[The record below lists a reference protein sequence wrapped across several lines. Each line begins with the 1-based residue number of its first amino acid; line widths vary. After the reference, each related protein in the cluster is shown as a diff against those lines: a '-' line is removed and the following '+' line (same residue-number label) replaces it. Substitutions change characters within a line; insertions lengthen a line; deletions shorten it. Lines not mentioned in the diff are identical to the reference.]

1 MKENPDIKLVAE
13 SIVEK
18 CSPLKIILI
27 SYKTDNYDKLTSFK
41 LALIVNDNIESMP
54 ELECSLYMEVDCDIP
69 FDLVF
74 YSISEWNDLKD
85 NEGTFAWKINNTGA
99 VLYG

>member
-1 MKENPDIKLVAE
+1 MRENPVINQIAQ
-13 SIVEK
+13 SIAEK
-18 CSPLKIILI
+18 CSPIKIILI
-27 SYKTDNYDKLTSFK
+27 SYKTNNYEELTSFK

-54 ELECSLYMEVDCDIP
+54 ELECSLYMEIDSDIP
-69 FDLVF
+69 FDLIF
-74 YSISEWNDLKD
+74 YSISEWNELKD